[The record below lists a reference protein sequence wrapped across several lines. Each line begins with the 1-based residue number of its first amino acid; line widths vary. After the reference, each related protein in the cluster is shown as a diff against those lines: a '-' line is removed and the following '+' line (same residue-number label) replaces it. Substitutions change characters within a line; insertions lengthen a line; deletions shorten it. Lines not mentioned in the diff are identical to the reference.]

1 MEKKAQSF
9 SRKPP
14 GKRLSKVIGFGNRY
28 MGDDAIGP
36 IIIDELRKDKTLE
49 NNDDVVLLDCETSG
63 IDLIFMVNENE
74 DIIIID
80 AIDAGQNIGE
90 IVIFDIDDVE
100 TFITRDIRSFSMH
113 DVGLAEVFNIMKSMN
128 IKVNARLIGIKPK
141 VIEFGSGL
149 SSEIESKIPDIIQAV
164 KDRLAA

>member
-1 MEKKAQSF
+1 MEKKDQSF
-9 SRKPP
+9 S
-14 GKRLSKVIGFGNRY
+14 KRPSDKKLFKVIGFGNRY

-36 IIIDELRKDKTLE
+36 IIIDELRKDKNLE
-49 NNDDVVLLDCETSG
+49 NNDDVILLDCETSG

-74 DIIIID
+74 NIIIID

-90 IVIFDIDDVE
+90 IVVFDIEDVD
-100 TFITRDIRSFSMH
+100 TFITKDIRSFSMH

-128 IKVNARLIGIKPK
+128 IKISARLIGIKPK
-141 VIEFGSGL
+141 ILEFGYGL
-149 SSEIESKIPDIIQAV
+149 SKEIKSKIPDIIQVV